1 MMKKCLL
8 VAVGLAAWIGFGA
21 VEVGGLPA
29 WEFADTEVSTNVPF
43 AFPQV
48 NVKHFFLSMELA
60 GTPSNNVQV
69 AFGRDANTNGVLEV
83 EEAGFA
89 IGWDCGEWRVRGCLG
104 SLEGLGGL
112 EERPS
117 EELNR
122 RNSAFD
128 NRLRPTDFDGFV
140 GQEKIRDRLM
150 LAVKAAKDRGE
161 SLDHVLFSGP
171 PGLGKTTLS
180 YILGE
185 AMGVNVKTTS
195 GPVITKP
202 GDLAGLLT
210 SLEPGDIVFID
221 EIHRLAKTVE
231 EYLYSAMEDYAID
244 IVLDQGPNA
253 RSVRLDLPHFTL
265 VGATTRIGLIAAPL
279 RERFGLVNRLSYYE
293 PKELAEIVKRSAA
306 KLGVDIDEAGAL
318 EISRRARGTPRIANN
333 LLKRVRDYAQVKAGN
348 FITGEV
354 AKESL
359 ELLEIDPH
367 GLDEMDR
374 KILETICVKFGGGP
388 VGLSTIAVSV
398 GEEPDTIEEAYEPF
412 LIMEGYLERTPKGRV
427 ASALAYQTL
436 GLNPPNI

>member
-1 MMKKCLL
+1 M
-8 VAVGLAAWIGFGA
+8 
-21 VEVGGLPA
+21 
-29 WEFADTEVSTNVPF
+29 
-43 AFPQV
+43 
-48 NVKHFFLSMELA
+48 
-60 GTPSNNVQV
+60 
-69 AFGRDANTNGVLEV
+69 
-83 EEAGFA
+83 
-89 IGWDCGEWRVRGCLG
+89 VR
-104 SLEGLGGL
+104 E
-112 EERPS
+112 S

-122 RNSAFD
+122 RNAAFD

-140 GQEKIRDRLM
+140 GQGKVRDRLM

-221 EIHRLAKTVE
+221 EIHRMAKAVE
-231 EYLYSAMEDYAID
+231 EYLYSAMEDFAID
-244 IVLDQGPNA
+244 IVLDQGPSA
-253 RSVRLDLPHFTL
+253 RSVRLELPRFTL

-279 RERFGLVNRLSYYE
+279 RARFGLVNRLDYYQ
-293 PKELAEIVKRSAA
+293 PAELSEIVRRSAE
-306 KLGVDIDEAGAL
+306 KLGVDIDADGAA
-318 EISRRARGTPRIANN
+318 EIARRSRGTPRIANN
-333 LLKRVRDYAQVKAGN
+333 LLRRVRDYAQVKAGN

-354 AKESL
+354 ARDSL
-359 ELLEIDPH
+359 TLLEIEPN
-367 GLDEMDR
+367 GLDAMDVR
-374 KILETICVKFGGGP
+374 ILETICAKFGGGP

-412 LIMEGYLERTPKGRV
+412 LIMEGYIERTPKGRV
-427 ASALAYQTL
+427 ATPLAWERTGIKREVSPESA
-436 GLNPPNI
+436 

>member
-1 MMKKCLL
+1 MAK
-8 VAVGLAAWIGFGA
+8 
-21 VEVGGLPA
+21 
-29 WEFADTEVSTNVPF
+29 
-43 AFPQV
+43 
-48 NVKHFFLSMELA
+48 
-60 GTPSNNVQV
+60 
-69 AFGRDANTNGVLEV
+69 
-83 EEAGFA
+83 
-89 IGWDCGEWRVRGCLG
+89 
-104 SLEGLGGL
+104 
-112 EERPS
+112 ERQS

-122 RNSAFD
+122 STAFD

-140 GQEKIRDRLM
+140 GQGKVRDRLL
-150 LAVKAAKDRGE
+150 LAVKAAKERGE

-221 EIHRLAKTVE
+221 EIHRMAKTVE

-244 IVLDQGPNA
+244 ILLDQGPNA
-253 RSVRLDLPHFTL
+253 RSVRLDLPRFTL

-279 RERFGLVNRLSYYE
+279 RARFGLVNRLSYYE
-293 PKELAEIVKRSAA
+293 PQQLAEIVRRSAER
-306 KLGVDIDEAGAL
+306 LGVDIDAAGAL
-318 EISRRARGTPRIANN
+318 EIARRSRGTPRIANN
-333 LLKRVRDYAQVKAGN
+333 LLRRVRDYAQVKAGN
-348 FITGEV
+348 FITGDV
-354 AKESL
+354 AMAAL
-359 ELLEIDPH
+359 TLLEIDPQ

-374 KILETICVKFGGGP
+374 TILETICVKFGGGP

-412 LIMEGYLERTPKGRV
+412 LIMEGYLERTPKGRI
-427 ASALAYQTL
+427 ATDRAYRTL
-436 GLNPPNI
+436 GLGRPEA